1 MKDYAMK
8 IGKKNIGG
16 DSPCY
21 IVAELGINHNGD
33 LNITKQL
40 IDVAVKAG
48 CDAVKF
54 QKRTMEVVYTPE
66 ELARPRP
73 NPFGNTNGDL
83 KRGLEFDFEDY
94 KEIFSYCKRHNIDC
108 FASTWDE
115 TSVDFVEQFA
125 PPCYKIPSPML
136 TNDCLLKY
144 CGQTE
149 RPLILST
156 GMSTLEQIRHA
167 VEVLDYS
174 NLTLLHCKSIYPCP
188 LEQVNLKV
196 IQTLKTV
203 FPYPVGYSGHELGIW
218 ASLAA
223 VALGSAMV
231 ERHVT
236 LSRQMWGTDQA
247 VSLEPDELYQMVQAI
262 RAVETAMGTGEITI
276 LPNEMAALEKLRR
289 FT

>member
-1 MKDYAMK
+1 MR

-33 LNITKQL
+33 LNIAKQL

-54 QKRTMEVVYTPE
+54 QKRTIEVVYTPE

-73 NPFGNTNGDL
+73 NPFGNTNGEL
-83 KRGLEFDFEDY
+83 KRGLEFGFEDY
-94 KEIFSYCKRHNIDC
+94 KEIFRYCKRHNIDC
-108 FASTWDE
+108 FASVWDE
-115 TSVDFVEQFA
+115 ASVDFMEQLA

-136 TNDCLLKY
+136 TYDCLLKY
-144 CGQTE
+144 CGQTK

-167 VEVLDYS
+167 VEVLDSS
-174 NLTLLHCKSIYPCP
+174 NLILLHCKSIYPCP
-188 LEQVNLKV
+188 LELVNLNA
-196 IQTLKTV
+196 IQTLKTG
-203 FPYPVGYSGHELGIW
+203 FPYPVGYSGHESGIW
-218 ASLAA
+218 VSLAA
-223 VALGSAMV
+223 VALGSIMV
-231 ERHVT
+231 ERHIT

-247 VSLEPDELYQMVQAI
+247 VSLEPDELSQMVQTI

-276 LPNEMAALEKLRR
+276 LPSEMPTLEKLRR
-289 FT
+289 ST